1 MESETGLTAIKILMR
16 ILLTFSFAGSL
27 FVVVDVEAY
36 RKLNRFLMREYG
48 LTKRI
53 IPLLEEAKSTF
64 DEYIVKNRKVLG
76 CLFLLLSFVLLT
88 LY

>member
-1 MESETGLTAIKILMR
+1 METAGSLTAIKVLMR

-36 RKLNRFLMREYG
+36 RKLNQFLMREYG

-53 IPLLEEAKSTF
+53 IPMLENVKSTLE
-64 DEYIVKNRKVLG
+64 DYILKNRRVFG
-76 CLFLLLSFVLLT
+76 AMFLLLSFVLLT